1 MCGYN
6 PTRAVPAVCQ
16 LKISFMVQC
25 SKSAGLPVCLGGL
38 LFQTPQTRAF
48 ESVNAPD
55 KEQIAVQGAGGPHL
69 SLSQHSQLRAAPSSS
84 PLCCPKEQEELRLC
98 CRRCCDRVSCAA
110 LQQSSAG
117 AVASWGL
124 SSSSHVPTGP
134 CWRLSCLWLRTASAV
149 TDASR
154 DQMHG
159 FRNTQHESLQLGE
172 LAEDN
177 AASDGKKGYLPR
189 WPTQQGLAT
198 SGVSCRRNSRKM
210 GRSIVALRL
219 VWLHSPQQC
228 CCLRKAAPSHNVPV
242 DAAGALWRCCW
253 QRAAAGFSPKV
264 AATGL

>member
-1 MCGYN
+1 M
-6 PTRAVPAVCQ
+6 PRTSS
-16 LKISFMVQC
+16 KISFMVQC

-55 KEQIAVQGAGGPHL
+55 KEQITVQGAGGPHL
-69 SLSQHSQLRAAPSSS
+69 SLSQRSQLRAAPSSS
-84 PLCCPKEQEELRLC
+84 PLRCPKEQKELRLC
-98 CRRCCDRVSCAA
+98 CRRCCDSVSCAA
-110 LQQSSAG
+110 LLQSRAG

-124 SSSSHVPTGP
+124 RSSSHVPTGP
-134 CWRLSCLWLRTASAV
+134 CWRLSCLWLRTASEV

-159 FRNTQHESLQLGE
+159 FRNTQRESLPLGE

-177 AASDGKKGYLPR
+177 AACDGEKGYLPR
-189 WPTQQGLAT
+189 WPTVALHNRDW
-198 SGVSCRRNSRKM
+198 RRMACHADEIQEKWADLLW
-210 GRSIVALRL
+210 ALRL